1 VTAYLSFEWLK
12 LTKRWMPRMIMAA
25 VLGVVVILFL
35 GTGSQPDRNLAN
47 VLFPRAL
54 VASLVGAAFAAPF
67 FWPVLGGSWLG
78 NEYGWGSIRLILSRR
93 PQRVEHIFA
102 SLIVLLAGIGIALLA
117 ALVVGSLA
125 GITVSLLTGHAV
137 VVSGVLSGTFL
148 FTLAKT
154 FLVTWYGASFILILA
169 FAAGTIFR
177 SAPAGIGVGVGST
190 LVQVLTIG
198 ILEGQG
204 GMWKTIADHLPLQ
217 YVENLTGNVAAPVF
231 IHGTSL
237 GTVTPGAPGIGESIL
252 ALGIMMAALLAATCV
267 AVRNRDITA

>member
-1 VTAYLSFEWLK
+1 MSFEWLK
-12 LTKRWMPRMIMAA
+12 LTKRWMPRVIMAA
-25 VLGVVVILFL
+25 VLGVVVIMFL
-35 GTGSQPDRNLAN
+35 GTGSKPDSNLAN
-47 VLFPRAL
+47 LFFPRAL
-54 VASLVGAAFAAPF
+54 VASLVAAAFAAPF

-93 PQRVEHIFA
+93 PQRMEQVLA
-102 SLIVLLAGIGIALLA
+102 SLAVLLAGIGIALLA
-117 ALVVGSLA
+117 VLAVGSLA

-137 VVSGVLSGTFL
+137 FVSGVLSGTFL
-148 FTLAKT
+148 LTLAKT

-190 LVQVLTIG
+190 LAQILTIG
-198 ILEGQG
+198 ILEGQSG
-204 GMWKTIADHLPLQ
+204 IWKTVAEHLPLQ

-231 IHGTSL
+231 IQGTSL
-237 GTVTPGAPGIGESIL
+237 ARISPGAPGVGESIL

-267 AVRNRDITA
+267 VVRNRDITA